1 MSLPDYS
8 LKKHFP
14 CPRYPRFGALS
25 TRCAAAS
32 PAREE
37 TGAEGGGGQGRLKR
51 SCRQALAG
59 DDISSRA
66 GPSGCGAPGER
77 ATACSS
83 PTREHSQQRLPGQL
97 PQPPCP
103 RPHWEP
109 WPGSRRPACS
119 ARWHAGDSPG
129 VCRPHALNLDV
140 SPARQ
145 QPLCRGASRPT
156 PRGEPCG
163 APRHLVR
170 WGGHLRLRGAQA
182 YCSSL
187 RAKHRG
193 ATPQRARDDDISTD
207 DTGSSWRWFPGPL
220 SGPR

>member
-59 DDISSRA
+59 DNISSRRARAAVVLPASAPQRAHRPLESIVSNVFPASFRNRLARGRTGSPGRAHGDRRVQHA
-66 GPSGCGAPGER
+66 G
-77 ATACSS
+77 T
-83 PTREHSQQRLPGQL
+83 
-97 PQPPCP
+97 
-103 RPHWEP
+103 
-109 WPGSRRPACS
+109 
-119 ARWHAGDSPG
+119 AGDSPG
-129 VCRPHALNLDV
+129 VCRPHALDLDV